1 MRTKVFLLTLLSVFL
16 AISFA
21 YAAGTPAGTVISN
34 YATGEYKD
42 ANGNSLP
49 GVTSNTVTTTVSQVA
64 GVDVSPAS
72 SSSNIAS
79 SGSVSFPL
87 TLTNTGNGSDTFDL
101 TKVEVES
108 GGGDNTVEIYYDAD
122 GDGVVDGGET
132 TVTQSSSIAADAEY
146 DVVVL
151 VTNVSG
157 ADGSYVTVDFIA
169 TSQYDSNVADTSELV
184 ATVSTSDLVVTMT
197 VDNASPQPG
206 DIVTY
211 TITGQNNGSAAAEDV
226 LFSAPIP
233 TNTTYVPGSM
243 KLTTTV
249 QTDADDAD
257 SSDYNVTTSGA
268 VTFRYGDIAASGS
281 GYVTFQVQI
290 NAGVASGTTIT
301 PSATADFTGNG
312 TPIAAGTGGAE
323 ITVAQLYA
331 VTVGSDDS
339 GNADPGDIVV
349 YAVTVTNSG
358 NGSDSFN
365 LTSSDDSTWTWTI
378 YDDVNDDGIYD
389 AGTDTVITN
398 TGAMAQSAV
407 LDVLVRATVP
417 AGTADEAVN
426 AMTLTATSVGDG
438 SESDD
443 GVYTV
448 TITAPVLALTKTVS
462 PTGNQPPGTKLTY
475 TVSISNSGSG
485 VATTVVIS
493 DAIPTNTTYVAAS
506 MKIGGAAKTDA
517 SDGDGATLSGGS
529 AVFEISSMSAGGS
542 TTLSFETTI
551 N

>member
-1 MRTKVFLLTLLSVFL
+1 MRTKLFLLTLLSVFM

-21 YAAGTPAGTVISN
+21 YAAGTPAGTVITN
-34 YATGEYKD
+34 QATGEYKD
-42 ANGNSLP
+42 ANGNAMAS
-49 GVTSNTVTTTVSQVA
+49 VTSNEVTTTVTQVA

-72 SSSNIAS
+72 SSSNMAS
-79 SGSVSFPL
+79 GGTASFPL
-87 TLTNTGNGSDTFDL
+87 TVTNTGNGSDTFDL
-101 TKVEVES
+101 TQVDVET
-108 GGGDNTVEIYYDAD
+108 GGGNNTVEIYYDAD

-132 TVTQSSSIAADAEY
+132 TVSATSALAADAEY
-146 DVVVL
+146 DIIVL

-157 ADGSYVTVDFIA
+157 ADGSYTTVTLTA
-169 TSQYDSNVADTSELV
+169 TSQFNGSVSDNSTLT
-184 ATVSTSDLVVTMT
+184 ATVSASDLVVTMT

-211 TITGQNNGSAAAEDV
+211 TITGQNNGSASADDV

-233 TNTTYVPGSM
+233 TNTTYVPGS
-243 KLTTTV
+243 LRITTASR
-249 QTDADDAD
+249 TDADDAD

-268 VTFRYGDIAASGS
+268 VTLNYGDIAASAS

-290 NAGVASGTTIT
+290 DAGVASGTTIT

-312 TPIAAGTGGAE
+312 TPVDAGTGSAE
-323 ITVAQLYA
+323 ITVAQSYA
-331 VTVGSDDS
+331 VTVGVDGST
-339 GNADPGDIVV
+339 NADPSDAVV

-358 NGSDSFN
+358 NGSDSFG
-365 LTSSDDSTWTWTI
+365 LTTSDDSTWTWTI
-378 YDDVNDDGIYD
+378 YDDVNDNGVYD
-389 AGTDTVITN
+389 SGTDTEITN

-407 LDVLVRATVP
+407 LNVLVRALVP
-417 AGTADEAVN
+417 AGTPDGAVN

-448 TITAPVLALTKTVS
+448 TVTAPVLALTKTVS
-462 PTGNQPPGTKLTY
+462 PTGNQPPGTELTY

-485 VATTVVIS
+485 SATTIVIT
-493 DAIPTNTTYVAAS
+493 DAVPTNTTYVSES
-506 MKIGGAAKTDA
+506 MKVGGAAKTDA
-517 SDGDGATLSGGS
+517 SDADGATLSGNS
-529 AVFEISSMSAGGS
+529 AVFEISSLSAGGS
-542 TTLSFETTI
+542 ETVSFKTTI